1 MGHHI
6 RFILACF
13 VELAFG
19 RSIMQMLLKRCVREA
34 PFETAKPFEWTMLS
48 IFCSSKE
55 VFPNDDSLH
64 SLAHMEG
71 NVITIKERNVW
82 VFFFFFILC
91 ISLYTHSVSGY
102 INGEAPKMLTTVKRL
117 KKKKKEP
124 VGIYIFGSST
134 NDRAQLSLTT
144 PPPAATLLRS
154 LLRLRFVFGFHC
166 IGLFELLAALPA
178 QLQPHVDSQEDLT
191 FLWDMF
197 GAKDLHSL
205 VKVNHAELKLLFAEK
220 HMEKYFERH
229 LVNQKSHC

>member
-19 RSIMQMLLKRCVREA
+19 CSIMQMLLKRCVREA

-134 NDRAQLSLTT
+134 NDRAQLSLT
-144 PPPAATLLRS
+144 PPPTCSDVTEITLKITLCVWFPLYRS
-154 LLRLRFVFGFHC
+154 V
-166 IGLFELLAALPA
+166 
-178 QLQPHVDSQEDLT
+178 
-191 FLWDMF
+191 
-197 GAKDLHSL
+197 
-205 VKVNHAELKLLFAEK
+205 
-220 HMEKYFERH
+220 
-229 LVNQKSHC
+229 